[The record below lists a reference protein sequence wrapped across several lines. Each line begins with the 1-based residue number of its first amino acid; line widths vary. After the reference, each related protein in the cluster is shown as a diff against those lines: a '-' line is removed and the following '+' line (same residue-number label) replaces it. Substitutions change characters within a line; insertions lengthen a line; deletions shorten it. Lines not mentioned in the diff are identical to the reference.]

1 MMPHSNTLLI
11 HAGEDPRVDGAVSM
25 PIFQSAMY
33 LDDGA
38 ALTHDDI
45 RYIRLN
51 NTPNHR
57 ALAAKLAAVS
67 GAEAALVT
75 ASGMAAISAALFS
88 CLRAG
93 DEVLVQADTYGG
105 THGLV
110 STELPQF
117 GIDVTRVDGRE
128 ARSWEAAL
136 TPRTRAFY
144 VESLSNPLMQ
154 VADLESVVAFCQA
167 HELVSI
173 VDNTFLTPLNFRALA
188 LGFEIEVHSAT
199 KYLNGHSDL
208 VAGVVLGSEARVK
221 AATSILNHL
230 GGALDPHACFLFQ
243 RGVKT
248 LGVRMRAHNENGL
261 RVAQFLADHPAVAR
275 VNYPGLP
282 QHPDFERASRL
293 FSGFSGMLS
302 FELAGGVDASC
313 ALIERLQLPLHA
325 PSLGGVESLI
335 TRPAT
340 TSHSEL
346 SPPERL
352 ALGVTD
358 GLVRVSLGI
367 EDADDL
373 VDDFAQALDSLLE
386 R

>member
-1 MMPHSNTLLI
+1 MPQANTILV

-33 LDDGA
+33 LDDGS

-57 ALAAKLAAVS
+57 ALATKLAAIA
-67 GAEAALVT
+67 GAEAGLVT
-75 ASGMAAISAALFS
+75 GSGMAAISAALLS
-88 CLRAG
+88 SLRAG

-110 STELPQF
+110 SAELPQF
-117 GIDVTRVDGRE
+117 GIDVTRVD
-128 ARSWEAAL
+128 ARDPASWEAAL
-136 TPRTRAFY
+136 SPRTRAFY
-144 VESLSNPLMQ
+144 VESLSNPLMA

-167 HELVSI
+167 HELTSI

-188 LGFEIEVHSAT
+188 LGFDLEVHSAT

-208 VAGVVLGSEARVK
+208 VAGVVLGSAERVK

-230 GGALDPHACFLFQ
+230 GAALDPHACFLFQ
-243 RGVKT
+243 RGLKT
-248 LGVRMRAHNENGL
+248 LGLRMRAHNENGV
-261 RVAQFLADHPAVAR
+261 RVARYLAEHPAIAR

-282 QHPDFERASRL
+282 QHPDYQRAQRL
-293 FSGFSGMLS
+293 FSGCSGMLS
-302 FELAGGVDASC
+302 FEMAGGVEASR
-313 ALIERLQLPLHA
+313 ALIAHLQLPLHA
-325 PSLGGVESLI
+325 PSLGGVESLV

-346 SPPERL
+346 SEAERL

-358 GLVRVSLGI
+358 GLVRLSLGI
-367 EDADDL
+367 EDAEDL
-373 VDDFAQALDSLLE
+373 IDDFAHALEAL
-386 R
+386 RAG